1 MMYYYEKIMYQYQLK
16 KLFQTQF
23 MTFLIFAVIWHQ
35 QNMIVVCSMTIA
47 MILTIILQKNSLSLQ
62 QKEIQIIT
70 LFQNLKEVIKDL
82 PRHHFLTYCNQN
94 SLSPEMFE
102 KAYQT
107 LENGYVYII
116 LSDTRSP
123 ASELISLFTKKQY
136 NHASIAFDK
145 ELKTMVSYNNGQNRF
160 PPGLHAEKIS
170 HFYHRQGACIM
181 VYTLEATAEQKR
193 NMILKIEQLNREGN
207 SYNTVGLLL
216 KHSFQPNIMFCSQFV
231 YHLLHIAGIAYFE
244 KKEECVKPMDFVELD
259 YKRKLKFLYEK
270 KL

>member
-1 MMYYYEKIMYQYQLK
+1 MYQYQLME
-16 KLFQTQF
+16 LFQTQII
-23 MTFLIFAVIWHQ
+23 TFLIFAVIWHN
-35 QNMIVVCSMTIA
+35 QNIIIFCSIVIDMTLS
-47 MILTIILQKNSLSLQ
+47 ILWQKNSISKQLQ
-62 QKEIQIIT
+62 QKEMKKTT

-94 SLSPEMFE
+94 SLPHEIFE

-107 LENGYVYII
+107 LENGYVYIV

-160 PPGLHAEKIS
+160 PPGLHVEKTS
-170 HFYHRQGACIM
+170 YFYHKQGACFM
-181 VYTLEATAEQKR
+181 VYALPATAEQKR
-193 NMILKIEQLNREGN
+193 NMILKIEQINREGN
-207 SYNTVGLLL
+207 SYNTAGLLL

-231 YHLLHIAGIAYFE
+231 YHLLHAVGIAYFQ

-259 YKRKLKFLYEK
+259 YKRKLKFIYEK